1 MQEQHKVFLLFCAL
15 CLFLMLCLADLSPQS
30 YRITET
36 ELTRL
41 EQISQQL
48 PKDKQNWLS
57 LVTKLQIQVT
67 TLKTLS
73 TNLNSQLSQE
83 RTQTQT
89 LRKSFEQSEKDHL
102 NDKIELTKDRDKW
115 KADYNKK
122 NVDYL
127 KTRNQRDMFG
137 LILLVL
143 GVCALGLLVWKF
155 KRFIPF

>member
-1 MQEQHKVFLLFCAL
+1 
-15 CLFLMLCLADLSPQS
+15 
-30 YRITET
+30 
-36 ELTRL
+36 
-41 EQISQQL
+41 
-48 PKDKQNWLS
+48 
-57 LVTKLQIQVT
+57 
-67 TLKTLS
+67 
-73 TNLNSQLSQE
+73 
-83 RTQTQT
+83 
-89 LRKSFEQSEKDHL
+89 L